1 LGPPS
6 AYISAGGYLKATMLG
21 QPAGALLVEYHLVY
35 DEPPGW
41 FGKSADLLRSKLY
54 MKAEDDV
61 RLFRRKVKDASEGKK
76 D

>member
-1 LGPPS
+1 
-6 AYISAGGYLKATMLG
+6 MLG